1 MELAVPSVAS
11 DNVPDSV
18 YLALLASHAQA
29 SQHPVRH
36 AAFSPSG
43 IVTVTRDSGI
53 AHPSRARSE
62 GTMATRDAQA
72 YGEYGARNRGPMR
85 ASY

>member
-1 MELAVPSVAS
+1 MVSS
-11 DNVPDSV
+11 NVPDSV

-29 SQHPVRH
+29 SQYPVRH

-43 IVTVTRDSGI
+43 VVTATRDTGL
-53 AHPSRARSE
+53 AHVSRARSE

-72 YGEYGARNRGPMR
+72 YGEYGARNRGPMK